1 MLRSIRLGC
10 ALLCSS
16 LKPRAPLH
24 PACLLCALLLKQA
37 PCLASPCLPAR
48 RSASHTCP
56 VLRFTLPRCATL
68 TVLHS
73 PWASFHSISLPVL
86 CCASHTCVMP
96 CFTLLRC
103 ASHTCTTPRFTLLP
117 CARPASHT
125 CTTPRFTLL
134 PCARSASHTHSMPRF
149 TLLRS
154 ARSASHA
161 CPVPHFT
168 PHLCISP
175 VPTAS
180 FHSRCLLCALL
191 LTHASCPAS
200 LCFPVLSC
208 ASHTCPVPRFTP
220 ILCAVPLCFSH
231 TLHALLHPAPLCP
244 LCFSHMPGASL
255 ESAWLISAL
264 LITQSHTLPG
274 FTLPGYARSASYT
287 STMPRFPIIRCAVP
301 LCISHM
307 PRASLYPACL
317 RLTQAQCLI
326 SLSLHA
332 LRSASHTCVMSRL
345 TLLPC
350 APLCISNVPHAS
362 PHPSAAHLTHVPC
375 LISLSSPALRC
386 ASRTCTM
393 PRSAMIRFIPL
404 LCFSHTNHLSLCHDP
419 LHPPALLLTHEPCLP
434 SPCSAVL
441 AQHLTHASY
450 LTSP

>member
-16 LKPRAPLH
+16 LKPRAPLP

-161 CPVPHFT
+161 CPVPRFT
-168 PHLCISP
+168 LLRCCALHLTLPS
-175 VPTAS
+175 AS
-180 FHSRCLLCALL
+180 LHPGPLCSALL
-191 LTHASCPAS
+191 LTHAPCLTSPLTCASHPCPLPHFTPVACSALCFSHMRHAPPHYAS
-200 LCFPVLSC
+200 LCSAVHLTHAPCLASPRSSALFRFASHTHSMPCFTLLRSARS
-208 ASHTCPVPRFTP
+208 ASHTCPVPR
-220 ILCAVPLCFSH
+220 LNLLGSYPLCSSH
-231 TLHALLHPAPLCP
+231 NHTPCLASHCPAMPALPL
-244 LCFSHMPGASL
+244 
-255 ESAWLISAL
+255 
-264 LITQSHTLPG
+264 TLPPCLA
-274 FTLPGYARSASYT
+274 FPLSAALFRSA
-287 STMPRFPIIRCAVP
+287 
-301 LCISHM
+301 
-307 PRASLYPACL
+307 
-317 RLTQAQCLI
+317 
-326 SLSLHA
+326 
-332 LRSASHTCVMSRL
+332 
-345 TLLPC
+345 
-350 APLCISNVPHAS
+350 
-362 PHPSAAHLTHVPC
+362 
-375 LISLSSPALRC
+375 
-386 ASRTCTM
+386 
-393 PRSAMIRFIPL
+393 
-404 LCFSHTNHLSLCHDP
+404 
-419 LHPPALLLTHEPCLP
+419 
-434 SPCSAVL
+434 
-441 AQHLTHASY
+441 
-450 LTSP
+450 